1 MVVKEF
7 VDQTKILGHP
17 AVGGFVSHGGWNSIT
32 EAVWEGVPI
41 LTWPQHGDQK
51 MTSEAIRMSG
61 LGIWADEWGWGTQ
74 KVVKGKEI
82 AERIKE
88 MMSNESL
95 RVKAGEMK
103 EAARKAC
110 GVGGSCE
117 VIIKRLM
124 EEWKRNAQVT

>member
-1 MVVKEF
+1 M
-7 VDQTKILGHP
+7 
-17 AVGGFVSHGGWNSIT
+17 SHGGWNSINET
-32 EAVWEGVPI
+32 LWEGKPI
-41 LTWPQHGDQK
+41 LTWPQLGDQK
-51 MTSEAIRMSG
+51 MTAEAIRMSG
-61 LGIWADEWGWGTQ
+61 VGIWADEWGWGTE

-82 AERIKE
+82 AKKIKE

-117 VIIKRLM
+117 VIIKRLI
-124 EEWKRNAQVT
+124 EEWKKNAQVT

>member
-1 MVVKEF
+1 VVVKEF

-61 LGIWADEWGWGTQ
+61 WGFGL
-74 KVVKGKEI
+74 
-82 AERIKE
+82 
-88 MMSNESL
+88 MS
-95 RVKAGEMK
+95 
-103 EAARKAC
+103 
-110 GVGGSCE
+110 GGGGH
-117 VIIKRLM
+117 KR
-124 EEWKRNAQVT
+124 W